1 MLITKTPFRIS
12 FFGGGT
18 DLPSFYEQNG
28 GCVVSSSINKYIY
41 LSINKQFRTSGFNLK
56 YSTNEFAETNESIK
70 HPIIREIFYKYKIS
84 DVVLSSI
91 ADLPSNSGMGSSST
105 FTVGL
110 INLCSS
116 FAEDINLD
124 KKQLSE
130 EACRL
135 EIDVL
140 KEPIGKQDQ
149 YAASYGGLN
158 RYHFN
163 QDGSVDVEDLNLETI
178 YPSLENNLMLFHLGG
193 SRKAS
198 SILEDQNKNLKKDNK
213 AIENSIFLKKLAKD
227 FSPER
232 LKKNIDY
239 FGELLNENW
248 LFKKKISNKISTG
261 IIDQFYEDAM
271 SAGAIGGKLLGAGG
285 AGFFLLYVREKN
297 QLKVKEKL
305 SKFYQED
312 FKFEKYGSVIQKL

>member
-1 MLITKTPFRIS
+1 MLVTKTPFRIS

-18 DLPSFYEQNG
+18 DLPSFYESNG

-41 LSINKQFRTSGFNLK
+41 LSINRQFRTPGLNLK
-56 YSTNEFAETNESIK
+56 YSTNEFAKTTESIK
-70 HPIIREIFYKYKIS
+70 HPIIREIFIKYKIS

-91 ADLPSNSGMGSSST
+91 ADLPSNSGMGSSSS

-110 INLCSS
+110 IKLCAS
-116 FAEDINLD
+116 FSKSINLD

-130 EACRL
+130 EACKL

-163 QDGSVDVEDLNLETI
+163 KDGSVDVEDLNLEKDYEHI
-178 YPSLENNLMLFHLGG
+178 EKNLMLFHLGG

-198 SILEDQNKNLKKDNK
+198 SILTDQNKNLKTEMN
-213 AIENSIFLKKLAKD
+213 AINNSIYLKKLAED
-227 FSPER
+227 FNPEK
-232 LKKNIDY
+232 LKKNTDY
-239 FGELLNENW
+239 LGELLNENW
-248 LFKKKISNKISTG
+248 NFKKNISKKISSET
-261 IIDQFYEDAM
+261 IDQFYEDAR

-285 AGFFLLYVREKN
+285 AGFFLLYVREKDQRKVRE
-297 QLKVKEKL
+297 QL
-305 SKFYQED
+305 SNFYLED
-312 FKFEKYGSVIQKL
+312 FKLEKYGSILQKL

>member
-1 MLITKTPFRIS
+1 MFITKTPFRIS

-41 LSINKQFRTSGFNLK
+41 LSINRQFRTSGFNLK
-56 YSTNEFAETNESIK
+56 YSTNEFAETTESIK
-70 HPIIREIFYKYKIS
+70 HPIIREIFNKYNI
-84 DVVLSSI
+84 DNVVLSSI
-91 ADLPSNSGMGSSST
+91 ADLPSNSGMGSSSS

-110 INLCSS
+110 INLCST
-116 FAEDINLD
+116 FAKGINLD

-130 EACRL
+130 EACKL

-140 KEPIGKQDQ
+140 NEPIGKQDQ

-163 QDGSVDVEDLNLETI
+163 EDGSVDIEDLNLEKDYKDI
-178 YPSLENNLMLFHLGG
+178 ERNLMLFHLGG

-198 SILEDQNKNLKKDNK
+198 SILVDQNKKIKTEKN
-213 AIENSIFLKKLAKD
+213 AMENSIYLKKLAKD
-227 FSPER
+227 FNPER
-232 LKKNIDY
+232 LKKNTDY
-239 FGELLNENW
+239 LGELLNENW
-248 LFKKKISNKISTG
+248 HFKKKISNKISSEL
-261 IIDQFYEDAM
+261 IDQFYEDAT

-285 AGFFLLYVREKN
+285 AGFFLLYVREKD
-297 QLKVKEKL
+297 QIKVKEKL
-305 SKFYQED
+305 SKFYLED
-312 FKFEKYGSVIQKL
+312 FKLETYGSILKNL

>member
-18 DLPSFYEQNG
+18 DLPSFYESNG

-41 LSINKQFRTSGFNLK
+41 LSMNKQFRTSGLNLK
-56 YSTNEFAETNESIK
+56 YSINEFAKTTESIK
-70 HPIIREIFYKYKIS
+70 HPIIREIFIKYEIS

-91 ADLPSNSGMGSSST
+91 ADLPSNSGMGSSSS

-116 FAEDINLD
+116 FSESKNLD

-130 EACRL
+130 EACKL

-163 QDGSVDVEDLNLETI
+163 EDGTVDVEDLNLEKDYEQI
-178 YPSLENNLMLFHLGG
+178 EKNLMLFHLGG

-198 SILEDQNKNLKKDNK
+198 SILKDQNKNLKTEKN
-213 AIENSIFLKKLAKD
+213 AIDNSIYLKNLAKD
-227 FSPER
+227 FNPEKI
-232 LKKNIDY
+232 KKNTDY
-239 FGELLNENW
+239 LGELLNENW
-248 LFKKKISNKISTG
+248 NFKKKISNKISSEL
-261 IIDQFYEDAM
+261 IDQFYEDAI

-285 AGFFLLYVREKN
+285 AGFFLLYAREKD
-297 QLKVKEKL
+297 QKKVKEKL
-305 SKFYQED
+305 SKFYLED
-312 FKFEKYGSVIQKL
+312 FKLEKYGSILQKL

>member
-1 MLITKTPFRIS
+1 MLVTKTPFRVS

-18 DLPSFYEQNG
+18 DLPSFYESNG

-41 LSINKQFRTSGFNLK
+41 LSINRQFRTLGLNLK
-56 YSTNEFAETNESIK
+56 YSTNEFAKTTESIK
-70 HPIIREIFYKYKIS
+70 HPIIREIFIKYKIS

-91 ADLPSNSGMGSSST
+91 ADLPSNSGMGSSSS

-116 FAEDINLD
+116 FSKSINLD

-130 EACRL
+130 EACKL

-163 QDGSVDVEDLNLETI
+163 KDGSVDVEDLNLEKDYEHI
-178 YPSLENNLMLFHLGG
+178 EKNLMLFHLGG

-198 SILEDQNKNLKKDNK
+198 SILTDQNKNLKTEKN
-213 AIENSIFLKKLAKD
+213 AIDNSIYLKKLAED
-227 FSPER
+227 FNPEK
-232 LKKNIDY
+232 LKKNTDY
-239 FGELLNENW
+239 LGELLNENW
-248 LFKKKISNKISTG
+248 NFKKNMSNKISSET
-261 IIDQFYEDAM
+261 IDQFYEDAR

-285 AGFFLLYVREKN
+285 AGFFLLYVREKDQRKVRE
-297 QLKVKEKL
+297 QL
-305 SKFYQED
+305 SNFYLED
-312 FKFEKYGSVIQKL
+312 FKLEKYGSILQKL